1 MKKGIILSVYQIW
14 VSYYFHKQ
22 WKRLA
27 FLGKPFSH
35 FIKLLILQ
43 TMEIKIRKEEKEDFK
58 KVFELIRLAFEN
70 EELSDHK
77 EQFLVE
83 RLRNS
88 DAFVLELS
96 LIAEVDNQIAGY
108 ILLTK
113 INIEDKDK
121 NTYTSLALAPVAVL
135 PNYQGKGIGG
145 KLIQAAHDIAKKM
158 GFGSVML
165 LGHENYYPKFGYKLT
180 KEFGIKLPFEVPEE
194 NCMAIELSQNA
205 LQNVSGV
212 VRYPKEF
219 EIE

>member
-1 MKKGIILSVYQIW
+1 
-14 VSYYFHKQ
+14 
-22 WKRLA
+22 
-27 FLGKPFSH
+27 
-35 FIKLLILQ
+35 
-43 TMEIKIRKEEKEDFK
+43 MEIKIRKEEKEDFK

-88 DAFVLELS
+88 DAFVPELS

>member
-1 MKKGIILSVYQIW
+1 MPFW
-14 VSYYFHKQ
+14 VSRF
-22 WKRLA
+22 RI
-27 FLGKPFSH
+27 
-35 FIKLLILQ
+35 IKLLILQ

-88 DAFVLELS
+88 DAFVPELS

>member
-1 MKKGIILSVYQIW
+1 M
-14 VSYYFHKQ
+14 
-22 WKRLA
+22 
-27 FLGKPFSH
+27 PFSH

-88 DAFVLELS
+88 DAFVPELS